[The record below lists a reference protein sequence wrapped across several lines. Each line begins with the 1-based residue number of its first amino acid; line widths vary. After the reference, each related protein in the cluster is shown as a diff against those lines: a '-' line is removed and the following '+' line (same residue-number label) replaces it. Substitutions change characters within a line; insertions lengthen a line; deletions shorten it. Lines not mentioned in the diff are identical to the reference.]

1 VAVQPG
7 SGVEGAPRAYDNRET
22 GQPYAVFSGLEHRT
36 GRRKSSRKNGDIF
49 APEEQYH
56 IQRRLKT
63 IQLPARKMRDYQRK
77 RKGRIIHTGLE
88 VWLFSN
94 GKGCT

>member
-1 VAVQPG
+1 MIIVGRG
-7 SGVEGAPRAYDNRET
+7 SHTLIFRF
-22 GQPYAVFSGLEHRT
+22 QHRT

-56 IQRRLKT
+56 IQRRINN
-63 IQLPARKMRDYQRK
+63 IQLPARKMRDYQQK
-77 RKGRIIHTGLE
+77 REGSIIHTGLP

-94 GKGCT
+94 GKECT